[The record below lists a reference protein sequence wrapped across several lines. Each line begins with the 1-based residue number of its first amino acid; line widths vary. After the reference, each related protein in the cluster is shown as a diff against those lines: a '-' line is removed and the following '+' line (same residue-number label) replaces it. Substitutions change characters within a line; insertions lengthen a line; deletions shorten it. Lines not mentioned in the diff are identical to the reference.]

1 MELTVNGDTVTLD
14 QAPTVSQL
22 LVHLDLPDCGVAVAV
37 DGVVRPKTEWDTV
50 LKPYAEID
58 ILTAVQGG

>member
-14 QAPTVSQL
+14 EAPTVAQL
-22 LVHLDLPDCGVAVAV
+22 LTHLDLPETGVAVAV
-37 DGVVRPKTEWDTV
+37 NGIVRPKSEWDQV
-50 LKPYAEID
+50 LLPFAELD

>member
-14 QAPTVSQL
+14 EAPTVSQL
-22 LVHLDLPDCGVAVAV
+22 LVHLDLPEKGVAVAV
-37 DGVVRPKTEWDTV
+37 NGVVRPKGEWDQV
-50 LKPYAEID
+50 LNPYSELD